1 MKLKIVA
8 LLIFTS
14 TLGFSQSDLT
24 GQINLLMTQIRAGSA
39 SNAEKAKILS
49 NTNFKEISQSLNK
62 FFTDSSSAVRYE
74 SLNINSQIATKSKDK
89 LLIKKAIQNIVL
101 NCVMN
106 SSINNQ
112 IAGLLKKFNN
122 SDFSAEELLLINNT
136 LQSRQNN
143 IGTLTKIYAF
153 AGQSEVSGDISLLLS
168 KPSLTKSDKKDL
180 KLALVRC
187 GDEQLTNKMYEKLK
201 QQVIND
207 DLIYS
212 ALPDVIYT
220 KNKLLYGHLLNAI
233 LSNDKKCSSANND
246 DNTPII
252 CAYRL
257 IEQMASHINNFP
269 VTINEKGEIN
279 SKDLPKTLIEVREW
293 ISKNKDNIEID
304 FLHY

>member
-24 GQINLLMTQIRAGSA
+24 GQINLLMTQIREGSA

-106 SSINNQ
+106 GSINNQ
-112 IAGLLKKFNN
+112 IAGLLKKFNKNDFN
-122 SDFSAEELLLINNT
+122 SEELLLINNT
-136 LQSRQNN
+136 LQSQQNN
-143 IGTLTKIYAF
+143 LGTLTKIYAF
-153 AGQSEVSGDISLLLS
+153 AGHPEVSGDINLLLS

-187 GDEQLTNKMYEKLK
+187 GNEQLTDKMYEKLK

-257 IEQMASHINNFP
+257 IEQMAPHINNFP